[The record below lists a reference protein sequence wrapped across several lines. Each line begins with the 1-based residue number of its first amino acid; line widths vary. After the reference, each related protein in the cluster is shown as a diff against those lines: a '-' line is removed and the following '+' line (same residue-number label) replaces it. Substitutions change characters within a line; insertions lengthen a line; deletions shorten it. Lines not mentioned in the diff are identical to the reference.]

1 MEYVFYFV
9 ITIGILVFV
18 HEFGHF
24 IAAKMCKMRT
34 DVFAIGFGKRLFGW
48 NKKQGFTFGALPKD
62 YDGEGTTDYRLSI
75 LPLGGYVKIAGMVDE
90 SFDTEFA
97 GKAPEPYEFRSKPT
111 VQKLFVISAGV
122 LMNLLLT
129 IFIFWGII
137 YFKGKVSVTT
147 TTVSHVEEM
156 EFAQKAGF
164 QNKDQILS
172 INGTKVTGWEDVLM
186 QLGLNAPKKEIE
198 TVVLRSGA
206 EVTLKFD
213 ANLVSEGAAKGALLF
228 PLIRPLVS
236 EVLANSPAEEGG
248 LMKGDLIISLN
259 GTEVEQSED
268 AIKII
273 EANKSTPVLFQ
284 IQRGKEFIT
293 QKITPSSNGKI
304 GVSLGQGPIEYKKFG
319 IIGSLGQSF
328 VKIKETTVTTLTAI
342 KEVITGKSDFKKSFG
357 GPIQIAQFAKSA
369 ADSGGFAFFDFLALL
384 SLSLAIL
391 NILPFPVLDGGHFV
405 IILLE
410 GIFRKE
416 IPIKIKIAIQNVGF
430 VLILILMAFILYSDI
445 LKL

>member
-9 ITIGILVFV
+9 ITISILVFV

-24 IAAKMCKMRT
+24 IAAKICKMRT

-48 NKKQGFTFGALPKD
+48 NLKKGFTFGALPKD
-62 YDGEGTTDYRLSI
+62 YDGEGTTDYRISL

-90 SFDTEFA
+90 SFDTDFA
-97 GKAPEPYEFRSKPT
+97 GKTPEPYEFRAKPT
-111 VQKLFVISAGV
+111 IQKLFVISAGV
-122 LMNLLLT
+122 IMNLLLT
-129 IFIFWGII
+129 IFIFWGVI
-137 YFKGKVSVTT
+137 FFNGVVKPSTT
-147 TTVSHVEEM
+147 SIAHIENS
-156 EFAQKAGF
+156 EFTKKAGF
-164 QNKDQILS
+164 QNKDKILT
-172 INGTKVTGWEDVLM
+172 INGVKVNDYEDIIMNLGKNASKPIEAVVMRNGQEVKLNFSGDLVADAAVKGVLVYPWIM
-186 QLGLNAPKKEIE
+186 
-198 TVVLRSGA
+198 
-206 EVTLKFD
+206 
-213 ANLVSEGAAKGALLF
+213 
-228 PLIRPLVS
+228 PLAS
-236 EVLANSPAEEGG
+236 EVLSNSPAEEGG
-248 LMKGDLIISLN
+248 MKKGDLIVSLN
-259 GTEVEQSED
+259 NQEVERSED

-273 EANKSTPVLFQ
+273 EANKEKTIRFVVL
-284 IQRGKEFIT
+284 RGDNTVEL
-293 QKITPSSNGKI
+293 KITPSSSGKI
-304 GVSLGQGPIEYKKFG
+304 GVSMGQGPIAFYKFG
-319 IIGSLGQSF
+319 LLESLGQGF
-328 VKIKETTVTTLTAI
+328 VKIKDMTVTTLTAI

>member
-24 IAAKMCKMRT
+24 IAAKICKMRT
-34 DVFAIGFGKRLFGW
+34 DVFALGFGKRLFGW
-48 NKKQGFTFGALPKD
+48 NKKTGFTFGNLPKD

-97 GKAPEPYEFRSKPT
+97 GKEAQPYEFRSKPT
-111 VQKLFVISAGV
+111 IQKLFVISAGV
-122 LMNLLLT
+122 LMNLILT
-129 IFIFWGII
+129 IVIFWGII
-137 YFKGKVSVTT
+137 YFKGDINVITT
-147 TTVSHVEEM
+147 SVSHVEDY
-156 EFAQKAGF
+156 EFAKKAGL
-164 QNKDQILS
+164 QNKDQILF
-172 INGTKVTGWEDVLM
+172 INGAATKDWEGILLN
-186 QLGLNAPKKEIE
+186 LGLNASKEIE
-198 TVVLRSGA
+198 AVVLRKGQEVKLHFSG
-206 EVTLKFD
+206 D
-213 ANLVSEGAAKGALLF
+213 LVSQYAAKGG
-228 PLIRPLVS
+228 LIYPLVHPLVN
-236 EVLANSPAEEGG
+236 EVISNSPAEDGG
-248 LMKGDLIISLN
+248 LKKGDLILSIA
-259 GTEVEQSED
+259 GKDVEDSKE

-273 EANKSTPVLFQ
+273 ESSKNKPVEFVL
-284 IQRGKEFIT
+284 QRGKDSVRSS
-293 QKITPSSNGKI
+293 ITPSSNGKI
-304 GVSLGQGPIEYKKFG
+304 GVSLGHGPVEYKQYSLMG
-319 IIGSLGQSF
+319 ALGQSF
-328 VKIKETTVTTLTAI
+328 IRIKETTVTTLTAI

-430 VLILILMAFILYSDI
+430 VLILILMAFIIYGDI

>member
-9 ITIGILVFV
+9 ITISILVFV

-24 IAAKMCKMRT
+24 IAAKICKMRT

-48 NKKQGFTFGALPKD
+48 NLKKGFTFGALPKD
-62 YDGEGTTDYRLSI
+62 YDGEGTTDYRLSL

-90 SFDTEFA
+90 SFDTDFA

-111 VQKLFVISAGV
+111 IQKLFVISAGV
-122 LMNLLLT
+122 IMNLLLT
-129 IFIFWGII
+129 IFIFWGVIFFNGVI
-137 YFKGKVSVTT
+137 KPSTT
-147 TTVSHVEEM
+147 SISHVENS
-156 EFAQKAGF
+156 EFTKKAGF
-164 QNKDQILS
+164 QNKDKILT
-172 INGTKVTGWEDVLM
+172 INGVKVNDYEDIIM
-186 QLGLNAPKKEIE
+186 SLGRNASRQIE
-198 TVVLRSGA
+198 AVVLRNGQEVKLNFSGDLVA
-206 EVTLKFD
+206 D
-213 ANLVSEGAAKGALLF
+213 AAVKGVLVYPWIM
-228 PLIRPLVS
+228 PLAS
-236 EVLANSPAEEGG
+236 EVLSNSPAEEGG
-248 LMKGDLIISLN
+248 MKKGDLIVSLN
-259 GTEVEQSED
+259 NQEVERSEE

-273 EANKSTPVLFQ
+273 EANKEKTINFVVL
-284 IQRGKEFIT
+284 RGDKTVEL
-293 QKITPSSNGKI
+293 KVTPSSAGKI
-304 GVSLGQGPIEYKKFG
+304 GVSMGQGPIAIYKFG
-319 IIGSLGQSF
+319 LFESLGQGF
-328 VKIKETTVTTLTAI
+328 VKIKEMTVTTLTAI

-410 GIFRKE
+410 GIFRRE